1 MTTADEEQLPLVAQ
15 PWTATGDVR
24 VDSAVEL
31 VGGLAGM
38 PVDEH
43 LAFYEDVHR
52 RLQDTL
58 SDASGQ

>member
-1 MTTADEEQLPLVAQ
+1 MTTSDEEQLPLVAQ
-15 PWTATGDVR
+15 PWTPTGDVR

-31 VGGLAGM
+31 VEGIAAL

-43 LAFYEDVHR
+43 LPVFEDVHR

-58 SDASGQ
+58 SEASGQ